1 MKTVHTP
8 RGAVGREQ
16 PGSSG
21 AQISLVK
28 MGQRGFLASF
38 AAGWGKPGSGLMRF
52 LSTYGTILALVLMI
66 SVFSALQPDTFATF
80 NNFRNIFNDMAI
92 SAIIAAGL
100 TVPLVGGDFD
110 LSIGYVASF
119 SGLLVV
125 GLLSNNQ
132 WPIPV
137 AILAV
142 VGIGSLIGIVNG
154 VIVSKI
160 GVNAFIATLGTGTVV
175 VGLNYAYSGGIPL
188 QLTHALSFTDI
199 SIGRTWGVPHL
210 VIIMVVVLAVLWVL
224 LNRTVQGQ
232 HIKAIGVSAENSRRA
247 GISVDR
253 SRIVAFAVAG
263 ACAAI
268 TGILMASNL
277 GSGQVAAGDGF
288 MLTSF
293 AAAFLGSAALREG
306 QFHILGTFIGVM
318 TVAVGNN
325 GLAMIGAP
333 IFTQYL
339 FSGSLLVVAVALGGI
354 GRRYARS

>member
-1 MKTVHTP
+1 MNAAAK
-8 RGAVGREQ
+8 
-16 PGSSG
+16 SS
-21 AQISLVK
+21 A
-28 MGQRGFLASF
+28 
-38 AAGWGKPGSGLMRF
+38 MRL
-52 LSTYGTILALVLMI
+52 LSTYGTIIALGLMI
-66 SVFSALQPDTFATF
+66 VIFSIVQPDTFATF
-80 NNFRNIFNDMAI
+80 RNFRNIFNDMAI
-92 SAIIAAGL
+92 ATIIATGL
-100 TVPLVGGDFD
+100 TLPLVGGDFD

-119 SGLLVV
+119 CGLLVI
-125 GLLSNNQ
+125 GLLSDGR
-132 WPIPV
+132 WPMAW

-142 VGIGSLIGIVNG
+142 VAVGMVIGIVNG

-188 QLTHALSFTDI
+188 QLTHAMSFTDI
-199 SIGRTWGVPHL
+199 AIGRVWGVPHL
-210 VIIMVVVLAVLWVL
+210 VAIMAIILVVLWIL

-232 HIKAIGVSAENSRRA
+232 HIKAIGVSADNARRA

-253 SRIVAFAVAG
+253 SRIVAFAISG
-263 ACAAI
+263 TCASIA
-268 TGILMASNL
+268 GILMASNL
-277 GSGQVAAGDGF
+277 GSGQVSAGDGF

-306 QFHILGTFIGVM
+306 QFHIIGTLIGVV

-354 GRRYARS
+354 GRRYARG

>member
-1 MKTVHTP
+1 
-8 RGAVGREQ
+8 
-16 PGSSG
+16 
-21 AQISLVK
+21 
-28 MGQRGFLASF
+28 
-38 AAGWGKPGSGLMRF
+38 MRL
-52 LSTYGTILALVLMI
+52 LSTYGTLLALGLMI
-66 SVFSALQPDTFATF
+66 AVFAALEPGTFATYR
-80 NNFRNIFNDMAI
+80 NFRNIFNDMAI
-92 SAIIAAGL
+92 AAIIAAGL

-125 GLLSNNQ
+125 GLLSDNQ
-132 WPIPV
+132 WPIPLAV
-137 AILAV
+137 AAV
-142 VGIGSLIGIVNG
+142 VGLGALIGIVNG

-188 QLTHALSFTDI
+188 QLSHGLSFTDI
-199 SIGRTWGVPHL
+199 ALGRIVGIPHL
-210 VIIMVVVLAVLWVL
+210 VLIMAAVLVLLWVV

-232 HIKAIGVSAENSRRA
+232 HIKAIGVSAENARRA
-247 GISVDR
+247 GIAVDR
-253 SRIVAFAVAG
+253 CRIVAFAIAG
-263 ACAAI
+263 TCAALA
-268 TGILMASNL
+268 GVLMASNL

-293 AAAFLGSAALREG
+293 SAAFLGSAALREG
-306 QFHILGTFIGVM
+306 QFHILGTFIGVL

-339 FSGSLLVVAVALGGI
+339 FSGGLLVVAVALGGI
-354 GRRYARS
+354 GRRYVRG

>member
-1 MKTVHTP
+1 MESVNPAH
-8 RGAVGREQ
+8 E
-16 PGSSG
+16 
-21 AQISLVK
+21 
-28 MGQRGFLASF
+28 
-38 AAGWGKPGSGLMRF
+38 AAGRKSDASAATPSRSGFIASWVAGWRKPGSDFTRF
-52 LSTYGTILALVLMI
+52 LSAYGTIVALILMI
-66 SVFSALQPDTFATF
+66 AVFTAAQPDTFATF
-80 NNFRNIFNDMAI
+80 SNFKNIFNDMAI

-119 SGLLVV
+119 CGLLIV
-125 GLLSNNQ
+125 GLLSDNQ
-132 WPIPV
+132 WPIPL

-142 VGIGSLIGIVNG
+142 VGIGAFIGVVNG
-154 VIVSKI
+154 MIVSKI

-188 QLTHALSFTDI
+188 QLKHAFSFTDI
-199 SIGRTWGVPHL
+199 SIGRVWGVPHL
-210 VIIMVVVLAVLWVL
+210 IIVMAIVLALLWLL

-232 HIKAIGVSAENSRRA
+232 HIKAIGFSAENARRA
-247 GISVDR
+247 GIAVDR
-253 SRIVAFAVAG
+253 SRIVAFAIAG

-268 TGILMASNL
+268 AGVLMASNL

-306 QFHILGTFIGVM
+306 QFHILGTFIGVL